1 MQMEFLKLDKER
13 ENPLEEL
20 QSVLLS
26 VCRCLLCVRENVPVH
41 TYTSTTCPIHP
52 HTPAPAPT
60 ILYMYCTGVTEMP
73 QSHTWQPLSCQPLG
87 VLTAH
92 TEWLPGVVVRLS

>member
-26 VCRCLLCVRENVPVH
+26 VCRCSLCVRENVPVH
-41 TYTSTTCPIHP
+41 TYASTTCPIHP

-60 ILYMYCTGVTEMP
+60 ILYMYTK
-73 QSHTWQPLSCQPLG
+73 
-87 VLTAH
+87 
-92 TEWLPGVVVRLS
+92 VVSELDRGSGSKANMKRVSMNFKL